1 MIRVTVCYP
10 LPGNPQLRE
19 LMLPQGTTLIDAL
32 HASGLPA
39 QYPQLELAQC
49 KLGIF
54 GKIREASTVL
64 REGDRVEVYRPLL
77 ADPKEARRRRV
88 EKKRAGASRSG

>member
-1 MIRVTVCYP
+1 MGNDIVRVSVCYP
-10 LPGNPQLRE
+10 LPGNPQMRE
-19 LMLPQGTTLIDAL
+19 LTVAAGTTLLEAI

-39 QYPQLELAQC
+39 QYPQLALDGC

-54 GKIREASTVL
+54 GKVREAATVL
-64 REGDRVEVYRPLL
+64 RDGDRVEIYRPLV

-88 EKKRAGASRSG
+88 EKKRAGA